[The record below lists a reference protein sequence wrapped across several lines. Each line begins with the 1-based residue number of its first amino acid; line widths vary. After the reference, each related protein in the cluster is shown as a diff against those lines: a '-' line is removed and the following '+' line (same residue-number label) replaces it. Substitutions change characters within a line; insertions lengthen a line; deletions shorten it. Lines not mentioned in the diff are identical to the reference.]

1 MCKIEYVEDCYGCG
15 ICAAACP
22 LSLINITL
30 SKDGFYKP
38 CIIEKNKCTDCGIC
52 KKVCSFLDDNI
63 SILDNKVSKGFSAF
77 SNNKKTRYTCSS
89 GGVAF
94 DIASKFIS
102 EGGEVA
108 AVRYNIKK
116 HIAEHYLADS
126 IISLEKSKGSKYI
139 QSFTADAITT
149 ILKSKSHKKMVIG
162 TPCQIDSLRRLLRL
176 KKKENDFILIDF
188 FCHGVPSINMWNK
201 YIKNVQNN
209 IGKISSVIFRDKK
222 YGWHNS
228 WAMNIKSFT
237 KKNWFSLYT
246 EKDMFYNFFLGNKI
260 LNKPCYTCKFRG
272 LESAADIRIGDLWGG
287 KFKNNKEGISAIIA
301 ITQTGMNE
309 INSLSNLCTIKSEN
323 INVVTEGQMKNGIPI
338 PSERPILL
346 KLLQSNMSLTMINLL
361 IIFPIKVINKIK
373 RILFLNEY

>member
-1 MCKIEYVEDCYGCG
+1 MYKNIEYVEDCYGCG
-15 ICAAACP
+15 ICAVACP
-22 LSLINITL
+22 FSLINITL

-38 CIIEKNKCTDCGIC
+38 LIIEKNKCTDCGIC
-52 KKVCSFLDDNI
+52 RKVCSFLHDNV
-63 SILDNKVSKGFSAF
+63 SILDNKVNKGFSGF
-77 SNNKKTRYTCSS
+77 SNNKKNRYTCSS
-89 GGVAF
+89 GGVTF

-108 AVRYNIKK
+108 AVRYNTKK
-116 HIAEHYLADS
+116 HIAEHYVVDN
-126 IISLEKSKGSKYI
+126 ITSLEESKGSKYI
-139 QSFTADAITT
+139 QSLTSDAIIT

-162 TPCQIDSLRRLLRL
+162 TSCQIDSLRRLLRL

-209 IGKISSVIFRDKK
+209 IGKISSVVFRDKK

-260 LNKPCYTCKFRG
+260 LNKPCYSCKFRG
-272 LESAADIRIGDLWGG
+272 LESAADIRVGDLWGN

-309 INSLSNLCTIKSEN
+309 INSLSNLCTIRSET
-323 INVVTEGQMKNGIPI
+323 INVVTEGQMKNGISMPL
-338 PSERPILL
+338 ERPVLL
-346 KLLQSNMSLTMINLL
+346 KILKSSISLSMINLL
-361 IIFPIKVINKIK
+361 IILPVKVINKIK
-373 RILFLNEY
+373 RIISK